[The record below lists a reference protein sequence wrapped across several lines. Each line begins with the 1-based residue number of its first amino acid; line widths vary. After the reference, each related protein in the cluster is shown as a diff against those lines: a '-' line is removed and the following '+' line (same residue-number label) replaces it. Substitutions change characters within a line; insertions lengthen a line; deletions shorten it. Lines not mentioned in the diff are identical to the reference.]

1 MRITLRVALWLLIAL
16 VAVGGL
22 WKAAESSAGDVDESA
37 TKRVTLV
44 IDFGAASKR
53 PTVVKALGD
62 VKQTATG
69 WSLFKT
75 AGIDARG
82 TDEFPNGFVCRIQ
95 GWPSEQAQDCA
106 DTPTYSEGHWAY
118 YVTSSE
124 LGSGW
129 ILSGQGAAAHVPEC
143 GGYEGWKWVAP
154 GEEAS
159 PPSENPVIEKCK
171 P

>member
-1 MRITLRVALWLLIAL
+1 MRISLRVALWLLIAL
-16 VAVGGL
+16 VAVGGF
-22 WKAAESSAGDVDESA
+22 WKAAESNAGDIDESA
-37 TKRVTLV
+37 TKKVTLV
-44 IDFGAASKR
+44 IDFGATSNR
-53 PTVVKALGD
+53 PTVVRALDD

-75 AGIDARG
+75 AGLDAQG
-82 TDEFPNGFVCRIQ
+82 TDEFPSGFVCRIQ
-95 GWPSEQAQDCA
+95 GWPSEQTQDCA

-118 YVTSSE
+118 YVTNSE

-154 GEEAS
+154 GEEVS
-159 PPSENPVIEKCK
+159 PPRENPVIEKCQ